1 MPYALITARLAPVG
15 PTLGLGTLVA
25 NNLYVAEIDVIAS
38 TVFTGITVYNGA
50 TVSGNVIVAL
60 YGADGTQLAASASTA
75 QAGVSQAQRIAFATP
90 FSASS
95 GRGLVALIP
104 SSSIATFALQSSFG
118 LASITAQGGFTIPAS
133 ITAPTT
139 TGAVVPALGTY

>member
-75 QAGVSQAQRIAFATP
+75 SDDRDTVSRL
-90 FSASS
+90 S
-95 GRGLVALIP
+95 L
-104 SSSIATFALQSSFG
+104 
-118 LASITAQGGFTIPAS
+118 
-133 ITAPTT
+133 
-139 TGAVVPALGTY
+139 